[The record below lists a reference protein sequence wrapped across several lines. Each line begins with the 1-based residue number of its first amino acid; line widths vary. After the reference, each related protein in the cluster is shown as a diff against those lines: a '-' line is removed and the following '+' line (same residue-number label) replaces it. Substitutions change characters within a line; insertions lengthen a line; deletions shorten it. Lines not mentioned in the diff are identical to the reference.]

1 MAQNKNFKELLAD
14 VEAIVFDVDGVMTDG
29 GIMPLA
35 DGDFIRK
42 YNAKDGYALAYAA
55 KHGFNIGVISGG
67 FGKAL
72 ESRMSRLH
80 IEHYYLGCMDK
91 IAAIDDFIAKTGV
104 KRENIIYMGDDIPDL
119 EVLRYVGIPV
129 APADACSEV
138 LQTAIY
144 ISEHNGGAG
153 AVRDIIEQV
162 LRVKGM
168 WALDSKGV
176 IADDSKEVASR

>member
-1 MAQNKNFKELLAD
+1 MGEKRNFKELLAD
-14 VEAIVFDVDGVMTDG
+14 VEAMVFDVDGVMTDG
-29 GIMPLA
+29 GIMPLP

-42 YNAKDGYALAYAA
+42 YNAKDGYALAYAVT
-55 KHGFNIGVISGG
+55 HGMNICVISGG
-67 FGKAL
+67 FGKTL
-72 ESRMSRLH
+72 ESRLNRLH
-80 IEHYYLGCMDK
+80 IEHKYLGCMDK

-104 KRENIIYMGDDIPDL
+104 KRENILYMGDDIPDL

-138 LQTAIY
+138 LQSVVY
-144 ISEHNGGAG
+144 ISEYKGGAG

>member
-1 MAQNKNFKELLAD
+1 MGENKNFKELLAE

-55 KHGFNIGVISGG
+55 SHGFKIGVISGG
-67 FGKAL
+67 FGKTL
-72 ESRMSRLH
+72 ESRMNRLH
-80 IEHYYLGCMDK
+80 IEHTYLGCMDK

-104 KRENIIYMGDDIPDL
+104 QREHIIYMGDDIPDL

-129 APADACSEV
+129 APADACAEV
-138 LQTAIY
+138 LESVIY
-144 ISEHNGGAG
+144 VSEYKGGAG

-162 LRVKGM
+162 LRVKGI

-176 IADDSKEVASR
+176 IADDSKSVASR

>member
-1 MAQNKNFKELLAD
+1 MGENKNFKELLAE

-55 KHGFNIGVISGG
+55 SHGFKIGVISGG
-67 FGKAL
+67 FGKTL
-72 ESRMSRLH
+72 ESRMNRLH
-80 IEHYYLGCMDK
+80 IEHTYLGCMDK

-104 KRENIIYMGDDIPDL
+104 QREHIIYMGDDIPDL
-119 EVLRYVGIPV
+119 DVLRYVGIPV

-144 ISEHNGGAG
+144 ISEREGGDG
-153 AVRDIIEQV
+153 AVRDVIEQV
-162 LRVKGM
+162 LRVKGI
-168 WALDSKGV
+168 WALDSRGV
-176 IADDSKEVASR
+176 IADDAKEVASR

>member
-1 MAQNKNFKELLAD
+1 MRKDKNFKELLAD
-14 VEAIVFDVDGVMTDG
+14 VEAFVFDVDGVMTDG

-42 YNAKDGYALAYAA
+42 YNAKDGYALAYAV
-55 KHGFNIGVISGG
+55 KHDFNIGVISGG
-67 FGKAL
+67 FGKTLAC
-72 ESRMSRLH
+72 RMNRLG
-80 IEHYYLGCMDK
+80 IEHQYLGCLDK
-91 IAAIDDFIAKTGV
+91 IAAINDFIAKTGV
-104 KRENIIYMGDDIPDL
+104 KRENILYMGDDIPDL

-138 LQTAIY
+138 LESVIY
-144 ISEHNGGAG
+144 VSEHNGGAG
-153 AVRDIIEQV
+153 AVRDVIEQV

-176 IADDSKEVASR
+176 IADDSNEIASR

>member
-1 MAQNKNFKELLAD
+1 MRENKNFKELLAD

-29 GIMPLA
+29 GIIPLA

-42 YNAKDGYALAYAA
+42 YNAKDGYALAYAV
-55 KHGFNIGVISGG
+55 KHNCNIGVISGG
-67 FGKAL
+67 FGKTLAC
-72 ESRMSRLH
+72 RLNRLGIKH
-80 IEHYYLGCMDK
+80 QYLGCLDK

-104 KRENIIYMGDDIPDL
+104 KRENILYMGDDIPEL

-138 LQTAIY
+138 LQTVIY
-144 ISEHNGGAG
+144 ISEYNGGAG

-176 IADDSKEVASR
+176 IADDSNEVASR

>member
-1 MAQNKNFKELLAD
+1 MSTINYDLKKIKAL
-14 VEAIVFDVDGVMTDG
+14 VFFFFFVLSANVIPMSSEGE
-29 GIMPLA
+29 PLRTVN
-35 DGDFIRK
+35 I
-42 YNAKDGYALAYAA
+42 KDGYSLHLAA
-55 KHGFNIGVISGG
+55 KQGVLLGIITGGRTEAVRKRFTSLGFEDGN
-67 FGKAL
+67 
-72 ESRMSRLH
+72 
-80 IEHYYLGCMDK
+80 
-91 IAAIDDFIAKTGV
+91 
-104 KRENIIYMGDDIPDL
+104 IYMGSSVKIHDYHDFRDRHGLKDEEILYVGDDIPDL

-138 LQTAIY
+138 LQTAVY

>member
-1 MAQNKNFKELLAD
+1 MGENKNFKELLAD
-14 VEAIVFDVDGVMTDG
+14 VEAMVFDVDGVMTDG

-42 YNAKDGYALAYAA
+42 YNAKDGYALAYAVT
-55 KHGFNIGVISGG
+55 HGMNIGVISGG
-67 FGKAL
+67 FGKIL
-72 ESRMSRLH
+72 ESRLNRLH
-80 IEHYYLGCMDK
+80 IKHQYLGCMDK
-91 IAAIDDFIAKTGV
+91 IAAIDDFIAKTGT
-104 KRENIIYMGDDIPDL
+104 KRENILYMGDDIPDL

-129 APADACSEV
+129 APADACAEV
-138 LQTAIY
+138 LHTSIY
-144 ISEHNGGAG
+144 ISEYKGGAG

-176 IADDSKEVASR
+176 IADDSTSVASR

>member
-1 MAQNKNFKELLAD
+1 MGENKNFKELLAD
-14 VEAIVFDVDGVMTDG
+14 VEAMVFDVDGVMTDG

-42 YNAKDGYALAYAA
+42 YNAKDGYALAYAVT
-55 KHGFNIGVISGG
+55 HGVNIGVISGG
-67 FGKAL
+67 FGKIL
-72 ESRMSRLH
+72 ESRLNRLH
-80 IEHYYLGCMDK
+80 IKHQYLGCMDK
-91 IAAIDDFIAKTGV
+91 IAAIDDFIAKTGT
-104 KRENIIYMGDDIPDL
+104 KRENILYMGDDIPDL

-129 APADACSEV
+129 APADACAEV
-138 LQTAIY
+138 LHTSIY
-144 ISEHNGGAG
+144 ISEYKGGAG

-176 IADDSKEVASR
+176 IADDSTSVASR

>member
-1 MAQNKNFKELLAD
+1 MD
-14 VEAIVFDVDGVMTDG
+14 
-29 GIMPLA
+29 
-35 DGDFIRK
+35 
-42 YNAKDGYALAYAA
+42 
-55 KHGFNIGVISGG
+55 
-67 FGKAL
+67 
-72 ESRMSRLH
+72 RLH
-80 IEHYYLGCMDK
+80 IKHRYLGCMDK

-144 ISEHNGGAG
+144 VSERNGGAG